1 MKLLKET
8 RFGKAFGKKGLLI
21 TLGTCILAAGG
32 VGLAAYNRTVD
43 NIGESLNLALNDSK
57 SITENVLAD
66 ANESGVEMEDSS
78 DLSSDSTDNSSDSEI
93 TVITQP
99 YVMPVNGEIIKPFSN
114 GELVKS
120 ETLGVWKT
128 HDGADIK
135 ADAGTQVKAINQGTV
150 TKVWDDPLW
159 GTCITIDHGN
169 GIESHYYNLSQ
180 ATTVIEGDEVNSG
193 EVIGAV
199 GDTAEIEAAEGS
211 HLHFAVKRNG
221 SWIDPISFIDPNS
234 NK

>member
-1 MKLLKET
+1 MKLLKGT
-8 RFGKAFGKKGLLI
+8 KFGKAFGKKGLFI

-43 NIGESLNLALNDSK
+43 NIGESLNLALNDST
-57 SITENVLAD
+57 SITKNVLAD
-66 ANESGVEMEDSS
+66 ANESGVEMEGSS
-78 DLSSDSTDNSSDSEI
+78 DLSSDTTENSSDSET

-135 ADAGTQVKAINQGTV
+135 ADAGTQVKAINMGTV

-159 GTCITIDHGN
+159 GTCITIDHGS
-169 GIESHYYNLSQ
+169 GIESHYYNLSK

-221 SWIDPISFIDPNS
+221 NWIDPISFIDPNS

>member
-1 MKLLKET
+1 M
-8 RFGKAFGKKGLLI
+8 
-21 TLGTCILAAGG
+21 
-32 VGLAAYNRTVD
+32 YPD
-43 NIGESLNLALNDSK
+43 DS
-57 SITENVLAD
+57 
-66 ANESGVEMEDSS
+66 G
-78 DLSSDSTDNSSDSEI
+78 
-93 TVITQP
+93 
-99 YVMPVNGEIIKPFSN
+99 VMPVNGEIIKPFSN

-159 GTCITIDHGN
+159 GMCITIDHGN

-221 SWIDPISFIDPNS
+221 NWIDPISFIDPNS

>member
-1 MKLLKET
+1 MKLLKGT
-8 RFGKAFGKKGLLI
+8 KFGKAFGKKGLFI

-43 NIGESLNLALNDSK
+43 NIGESLNLALNDST
-57 SITENVLAD
+57 SITKNVLAD
-66 ANESGVEMEDSS
+66 ANESGVEMEGSS
-78 DLSSDSTDNSSDSEI
+78 DLSSDSTDSSSDSETTI
-93 TVITQP
+93 ITQP

-169 GIESHYYNLSQ
+169 GIESHYYNLSK